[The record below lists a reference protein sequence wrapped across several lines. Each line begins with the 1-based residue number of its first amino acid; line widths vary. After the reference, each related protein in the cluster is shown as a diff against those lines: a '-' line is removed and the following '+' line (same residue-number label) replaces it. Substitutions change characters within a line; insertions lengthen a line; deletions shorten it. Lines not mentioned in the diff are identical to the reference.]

1 MWASL
6 GLQAVVWETR
16 LKGPCKGSAFH
27 LEWLELALDLQWLP
41 LLGDG
46 SGGILVL
53 RVASPVL
60 VSAQSQHV
68 SLAVA
73 AAGLLGWKE
82 RSFGGLDTWG
92 LTQKYGDG
100 NLLVEERCSRMLVHC
115 TGSPSEGLVHV
126 GGVWRMGQG
135 RPLILT
141 LGHHCVVLLRHHTP
155 AQLFL

>member
-1 MWASL
+1 M
-6 GLQAVVWETR
+6 VWETR
-16 LKGPCKGSAFH
+16 LEGPCKGSVFH

-73 AAGLLGWKE
+73 AAGLLGRKE
-82 RSFGGLDTWG
+82 HSFGGLDTWG
-92 LTQKYGDG
+92 LTQKVGG
-100 NLLVEERCSRMLVHC
+100 GQLLVERQMQ
-115 TGSPSEGLVHV
+115 PDAGLLH
-126 GGVWRMGQG
+126 WEPQ
-135 RPLILT
+135 
-141 LGHHCVVLLRHHTP
+141 
-155 AQLFL
+155 